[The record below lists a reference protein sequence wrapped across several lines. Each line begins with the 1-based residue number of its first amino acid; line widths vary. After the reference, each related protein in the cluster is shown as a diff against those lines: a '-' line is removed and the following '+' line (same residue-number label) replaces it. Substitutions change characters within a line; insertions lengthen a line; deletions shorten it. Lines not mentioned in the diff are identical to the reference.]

1 MSCAFSKPLRRLGN
15 SGVTSLE
22 FAIIAATFMAL
33 VIGCMDL
40 GRYYIIEHSLRAF
53 TSEAAR
59 AALADSSLS
68 ASGGT
73 MSSQT
78 SLSSL
83 TAIVPFLDPSL
94 LTLSISQNSFTT
106 SSPITITVTATYQFT
121 AFSPIWAALTGTIT
135 DSTQLTY

>member
-1 MSCAFSKPLRRLGN
+1 MSSASNRRPRPLGSN
-15 SGVTSLE
+15 GVTSLE
-22 FAIIAATFMAL
+22 FAIIAMTFMTL

-59 AALADSSLS
+59 AALVNPLLS
-68 ASGGT
+68 ASGL
-73 MSSQT
+73 MNSQT
-78 SLSSL
+78 GISSL
-83 TAIVPFLDPSL
+83 TNIVPFLDPSL
-94 LTLSISQNSFTT
+94 LTLSIAQNSFTT

-135 DSTQLTY
+135 DTTQITY